1 MKRLMEYRIVSG
13 RTVEIR
19 RSWISTD
26 RDYHKPR
33 GHRRAGSSSA
43 AKIRANE
50 RDSMRRLA
58 RIINCNFDA
67 GDASVALK
75 YDDPHYPG
83 SYEDARNVLTRK
95 FLPALRRAY
104 RKATGKALAA
114 VWVTA
119 NWSPKR
125 DAPARLHHHIVLTRD
140 AAEIARDLWEMKFG
154 GLGSFAME
162 SLDGRGDHT
171 DLAAYMFRNVHDR
184 PAGENRWSACRGMK
198 QPVIEEPVEVT
209 DVEDIQPI
217 YSSTVRDV
225 SESRDEDGR
234 VISKYMRV
242 TLKEPP
248 KRRGNMIIYPKRM
261 PRRRQEVRE

>member
-1 MKRLMEYRIVSG
+1 MRRLMEYRIVSG

-33 GHRRAGSSSA
+33 GHRRAGNSSA
-43 AKIRANE
+43 AKMKANE
-50 RDSMRRLA
+50 RDCVRRLA
-58 RIINCNFDA
+58 RLINCNFEA
-67 GDASVALK
+67 GDAQCALK
-75 YDDPHYPG
+75 YDDRHYPG
-83 SYEDARNVLTRK
+83 EYERAKTILTKK
-95 FLPALRRAY
+95 FLPALRKEY
-104 RKATGKALAA
+104 RKATGKALSA
-114 VWVTA
+114 VWITA

-125 DAPARLHHHIVLTRD
+125 EAPARLHHHIVLPRD
-140 AAEIARDLWEMKFG
+140 ATEIARKIWEEKFG

-171 DLAAYMFRNVHDR
+171 DLAAYMAANVHDR
-184 PAGENRWSACRGMK
+184 PPGENKWSACRGMK
-198 QPVIEEPVEVT
+198 QPIFEDPVEVT

-217 YSSTVRDV
+217 YSSVVRDV

-242 TLKEPP
+242 TLPSPP
-248 KRRGNMIIYPKRM
+248 RIRGRQIIYQKRG
-261 PRRRQEVRE
+261 RKRE

>member
-1 MKRLMEYRIVSG
+1 MLQNCLVSKQ
-13 RTVEIR
+13 
-19 RSWISTD
+19 S
-26 RDYHKPR
+26 Y
-33 GHRRAGSSSA
+33 
-43 AKIRANE
+43 
-50 RDSMRRLA
+50 
-58 RIINCNFDA
+58 
-67 GDASVALK
+67 
-75 YDDPHYPG
+75 PHYPG

-140 AAEIARDLWEMKFG
+140 AAEI
-154 GLGSFAME
+154 AME